1 MLIKKGCK
9 VETLKTGKGIALG
22 AVLVSTLMLSPA
34 VLAND
39 YAQSCSIDG
48 LGNEHTSKLVIG
60 QKEIFYSPAAN
71 LNFRSRIDTGAT
83 RTSIHATNVEI
94 EDFSPDAEEN
104 IGKIVNFIT
113 ANERGETVH
122 MREKITHVRQI
133 QNSLGSEMRYS
144 IQLDL
149 TLADRDYSVE
159 VNLKE
164 RSLMSDKLLI
174 GRNLLSCNYVVDVSK
189 PSVYGV

>member
-1 MLIKKGCK
+1 MLLKKGYK
-9 VETLKTGKGIALG
+9 AETLKTGKGIALG
-22 AVLVSTLMLSPA
+22 AVLATTLMLSPA

-48 LGNEHTSKLVIG
+48 SGIEQASKRVIG
-60 QKEIFYSPAAN
+60 QKETFYSPAAN

-83 RTSIHATNVEI
+83 RTSIHATNIEI

-104 IGKIVNFIT
+104 VGKIVNFIT
-113 ANERGETVH
+113 ANELGETVH

-149 TLADRDYSVE
+149 
-159 VNLKE
+159 
-164 RSLMSDKLLI
+164 SLDHRATVL
-174 GRNLLSCNYVVDVSK
+174 R
-189 PSVYGV
+189 